1 MTDLFMIFWMLMVF
15 TSIAWY
21 GFLLF
26 YIGARGGKE
35 LREMTRFLGKRGA
48 VESEEKKK

>member
-1 MTDLFMIFWMLMVF
+1 MVFWTVMVF

-21 GFLLF
+21 GLLLF

-35 LREMTRFLGKRGA
+35 LREMIRFLGKRDA
-48 VESEEKKK
+48 VESEKKKK

>member
-1 MTDLFMIFWMLMVF
+1 MTNLFVIFWMVMVLA
-15 TSIAWY
+15 SIVWY

-35 LREMTRFLGKRGA
+35 LGEMTRLLSNRGA
-48 VESEEKKK
+48 VENEEKKK